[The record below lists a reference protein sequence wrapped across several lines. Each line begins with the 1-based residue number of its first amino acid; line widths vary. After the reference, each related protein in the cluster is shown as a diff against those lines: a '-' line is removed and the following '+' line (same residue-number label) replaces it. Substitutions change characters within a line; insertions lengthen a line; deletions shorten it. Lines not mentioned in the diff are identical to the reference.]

1 MSRTPEYSHSTVG
14 SDYPEHVGYLA
25 SSDGRLLHESA
36 GDGIYHVRQGSEHS
50 SPSLHSPAIQ
60 SAGYDNEHS
69 MNEAALSVHSHSHS
83 PMVSSAYSI
92 GGGTASLINSNIPLL
107 GGGGGGGGGTVGS
120 GGTSMLNKFLS
131 HSHAAGML
139 GAGQDDSPI
148 DAAAAAA
155 AAAAASMWSYD
166 YKGDICAPN
175 CGYLDRHKAM
185 PGDLKYRPGGGTQ
198 SKSAKESR
206 IRRPMNAFMVWAK
219 IERKKLAD
227 ENPDLHNADLS
238 KMLGKLSTFH
248 LPPNPLQ
255 S

>member
-25 SSDGRLLHESA
+25 SSSDGRLLHESA

-92 GGGTASLINSNIPLL
+92 GGGGSASLISSNIPLL
-107 GGGGGGGGGTVGS
+107 GGAGGGGGGAGVG

-139 GAGQDDSPI
+139 TSAGQEDCGSIAGASHSPI
-148 DAAAAAA
+148 EAAAA

-185 PGDLKYRPGGGTQ
+185 PGDLKYRPGGTQ

-238 KMLGKLSTFH
+238 KMLGRFE
-248 LPPNPLQ
+248 
-255 S
+255 

>member
-248 LPPNPLQ
+248 LPPNLLQ

>member
-92 GGGTASLINSNIPLL
+92 GGGTASLISSNIPLL
-107 GGGGGGGGGTVGS
+107 GGGGGGGAGTVGS

-175 CGYLDRHKAM
+175 CSYLDRHKAM
-185 PGDLKYRPGGGTQ
+185 PGELKYRPGGGTQ

-238 KMLGKLSTFH
+238 KMLG
-248 LPPNPLQ
+248 
-255 S
+255 

>member
-248 LPPNPLQ
+248 LPSNPLQ

>member
-14 SDYPEHVGYLA
+14 SDYPEHGVYL
-25 SSDGRLLHESA
+25 SDGRLLHESPS
-36 GDGIYHVRQGSEHS
+36 DSIYHVRQGSEHS

-83 PMVSSAYSI
+83 PMVSSAYSV
-92 GGGTASLINSNIPLL
+92 GGGGGGAATSSLINSNIPLL
-107 GGGGGGGGGTVGS
+107 GGGGSSV
-120 GGTSMLNKFLS
+120 LNKFLS
-131 HSHAAGML
+131 HPHAGMDEC
-139 GAGQDDSPI
+139 GAAPLEP
-148 DAAAAAA
+148 
-155 AAAAASMWSYD
+155 ASMWSYD
-166 YKGDICAPN
+166 YKGDICASN
-175 CGYLDRHKAM
+175 CGYLDRHKALAS
-185 PGDLKYRPGGGTQ
+185 DLKYRPGGNQ

-238 KMLGKLSTFH
+238 KMLGKWARTS
-248 LPPNPLQ
+248 
-255 S
+255 SSSRV

>member
-107 GGGGGGGGGTVGS
+107 GGGGGGAGSGGS

-155 AAAAASMWSYD
+155 AAAASMWSYD

-185 PGDLKYRPGGGTQ
+185 PGELKYRPGGGTQ

-238 KMLGKLSTFH
+238 KMLGKFSTSH
-248 LPPNPLQ
+248 PLPNPLQ